1 MARDGHLRFRIEYAD
16 DSGIELV
23 ASAVSDG
30 FSGTATAWFSREC
43 IAYFAD
49 RLASTYPIPPGEV
62 IDIRSDHFLP
72 PEAGE
77 DPVRLRIAFDAIG
90 HRGAVRCTIRLA
102 DDRDFD
108 DHHTFRQCVRMTLPT
123 TYEAV
128 RTFALELRAL
138 LDGVG
143 RDAALH
149 EAEH

>member
-1 MARDGHLRFRIEYAD
+1 MAQDGHLTFRIESAD
-16 DSGIELV
+16 DSGIELD

-49 RLASTYPIPPGEV
+49 RLASTYPIPPGEA

-77 DPVRLRIAFDAIG
+77 DPVRLHIAFDAIG
-90 HRGAVRCTIRLA
+90 YRGRVRCTIQLA
-102 DDRDFD
+102 DDRELDGR
-108 DHHTFRQCVRMTLPT
+108 HTSRQCVRMALPT

-128 RTFALELRAL
+128 RAFAFELRAL

-143 RDAALH
+143 RNATLH
-149 EAEH
+149 EAGH